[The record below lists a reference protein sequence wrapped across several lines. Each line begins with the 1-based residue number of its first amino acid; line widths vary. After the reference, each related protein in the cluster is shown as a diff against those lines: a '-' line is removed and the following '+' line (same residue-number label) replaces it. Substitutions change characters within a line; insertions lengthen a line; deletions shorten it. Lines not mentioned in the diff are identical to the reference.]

1 MPVKIK
7 QVKSYL
13 SSPGFFFKVSVVL
26 SALAL
31 VSALGL
37 DYLSFKHNETAY
49 LPWAGFSNHPSSSP
63 VAKKT
68 EKKVLTDDQKKPVT
82 LETSDLQTGAETSSQ
97 KHLPYV
103 AIIIDDMGQDL
114 GFMQEL
120 INLQVPLTVAI
131 LPDARQA
138 METAELAANHQ
149 IDVLIHLPLEAF
161 NGQAIGAGAD
171 GLITTTMSQEEIW
184 ARLEASRER
193 LPVARGLNNH
203 MGSKGTAS
211 QYVMEIIMEFL
222 KQKNLF
228 FIAFCITA

>member
-37 DYLSFKHNETAY
+37 DYLSFKHNETTY

-184 ARLEASRER
+184 ARLEKSYER
-193 LPVARGLNNH
+193 LPVQGKRFQLYRYSDN
-203 MGSKGTAS
+203 
-211 QYVMEIIMEFL
+211 I
-222 KQKNLF
+222 
-228 FIAFCITA
+228 